1 MGEPPG
7 SRRLTDEQ
15 NTADEPGQTV
25 TPPRGRRLQATAD
38 PRAADKRD
46 DDPAADERTSPFPY
60 ADRFEEWVAD
70 ETTAE
75 GVEACRQEL
84 RPIDTEH
91 VIHRQGGSI
100 DERSS
105 YGDDARH
112 RSG

>member
-60 ADRFEEWVAD
+60 AESFDEWVAD
-70 ETTAE
+70 ETAAQDGTIGE
-75 GVEACRQEL
+75 QN
-84 RPIDTEH
+84 
-91 VIHRQGGSI
+91 
-100 DERSS
+100 S
-105 YGDDARH
+105 YGNDPADRPD
-112 RSG
+112 